1 MASIEH
7 DDAMICLTL
16 GNGTGVCVAMVEN
29 DFPISYSISSQ
40 GGQSALALEL
50 RPRGAHSG
58 LPAPHTNTV
67 RSISQ

>member
-1 MASIEH
+1 
-7 DDAMICLTL
+7 
-16 GNGTGVCVAMVEN
+16 MVEN

-58 LPAPHTNTV
+58 LPAPHANTV
-67 RSISQ
+67 RSISQYSPHARITAEQV